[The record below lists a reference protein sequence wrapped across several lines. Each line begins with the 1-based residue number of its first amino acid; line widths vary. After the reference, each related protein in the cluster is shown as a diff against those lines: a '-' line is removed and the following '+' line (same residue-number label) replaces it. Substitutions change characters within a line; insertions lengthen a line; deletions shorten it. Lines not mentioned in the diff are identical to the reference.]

1 VNLIKNL
8 PRIAVAACALALAQA
23 ATPPQPSDLQ
33 LTPVTAEV
41 LTPPQA
47 VTGSDGRRHLL
58 YEIRIANLTAAR
70 LAVQR
75 IEVRDG
81 HGATLQQMDAAA
93 IAQRLCVGG
102 RRGSESGELGGSQF
116 GVAFMHVTVPAN
128 APLPQQL
135 THVIEGFADKAGA
148 SFTLRAARVM
158 VDTREPPSL
167 APPLRGEGLVVGD
180 GCCDT
185 IRHVRALLPLDGTLY
200 LAQRFAI
207 DFEQVDAT
215 GRIFTGDSKVV
226 GNYRIY
232 GKPIFAVADGTV
244 VAARNDL
251 NDQMPGKLPDGL
263 PLDQADGN
271 FAIVALGGDAYAL
284 YAHMRPGSVLVS
296 AGSKVRRGE
305 KIGAVGNSGNTQ
317 APHLHFQLMD
327 AAGGLA
333 ANGVPYVFDSYRVTA
348 VDEAGTADF
357 DRAEASGTPMTLTR
371 RTPPLQGH
379 GSLPLD
385 LSIVSWPP

>member
-1 VNLIKNL
+1 MNLFKNL
-8 PRIAVAACALALAQA
+8 SRIALVACALTQA
-23 ATPPQPSDLQ
+23 ATPPQPADPQ

-47 VTGSDGRRHLL
+47 VTGSDGRRHLV
-58 YEIRIANLTAAR
+58 YEIRIANVTAAR
-70 LAVQR
+70 FAVQR

-81 HGATLQQMDAAA
+81 QGATLQQMDVAA
-93 IAQRLCVGG
+93 IAQRLSVGG
-102 RRGSESGELGGSQF
+102 RRGSESSELGGSQF
-116 GVAFMHVTVPAN
+116 GVAFMHVTVAAN
-128 APLPQQL
+128 TPLPQQL
-135 THVIEGFADKAGA
+135 THVIEGYADKAGA
-148 SFTLRAARVM
+148 SFTMRVAGVR
-158 VDTREPPSL
+158 VDTRDPPSL
-167 APPLRGEGLVVGD
+167 APPLRGEGLVIGD

-185 IRHVRALLPLDGTLY
+185 IRHVRALLPLDGTLH

-215 GRIFTGDSKVV
+215 GRIFSGDSKVV
-226 GNYRIY
+226 RNYRIY

-251 NDQMPGKLPDGL
+251 NDQVPGKLPDGL

-271 FAIVALGGDAYAL
+271 FAIVALGGGAYAL
-284 YAHMRPGSVLVS
+284 YAHMRRDSVLVG

-305 KIGAVGNSGNTQ
+305 KIGEVGNTGNTQ

-327 AAGGLA
+327 GAGGLA
-333 ANGVPYVFDSYRVTA
+333 SNGVPYVFDSYRVTA

-357 DRAEASGTPMTLTR
+357 DRAEASGAPMTLTL

>member
-1 VNLIKNL
+1 V
-8 PRIAVAACALALAQA
+8 ACALAQAHA
-23 ATPPQPSDLQ
+23 ATPPQPVDPQ
-33 LTPVTAEV
+33 MTPVTAEV

>member
-8 PRIAVAACALALAQA
+8 PRIAVVACALAQAHA
-23 ATPPQPSDLQ
+23 ATPPQPVDPQ
-33 LTPVTAEV
+33 MTPVTAEV

-148 SFTLRAARVM
+148 SFTLRAARVT

-185 IRHVRALLPLDGTLY
+185 IRHVRALLPLDGSLY

-251 NDQMPGKLPDGL
+251 NDQVPGKLPDGL

-271 FAIVALGGDAYAL
+271 FAIVALGGGAYAL

-296 AGSKVRRGE
+296 AGSTVRRGE

-357 DRAEASGTPMTLTR
+357 DRAEASGTPMKLTL

>member
-1 VNLIKNL
+1 MNLIRNL
-8 PRIAVAACALALAQA
+8 PRIALVACALTQAPA
-23 ATPPQPSDLQ
+23 ATLPQPAGPQ

-47 VTGSDGRRHLL
+47 VTGSDGRRHLI
-58 YEIRIANLTAAR
+58 YEIRIANLTDAR
-70 LAVQR
+70 FVVQR
-75 IEVRDG
+75 IEVRAG
-81 HGATLQQMDAAA
+81 HGAMLQQMDAAA
-93 IAQRLCVGG
+93 IASRLSVGG
-102 RRGSESGELGGSQF
+102 RRGSESGELSGSQF
-116 GVAFMHVTVPAN
+116 GVAFMHVALSAQ

-135 THVIEGFADKAGA
+135 THVIEGYADKAGA
-148 SFTLRAARVM
+148 SFTMHVAGVR
-158 VDTREPPSL
+158 VDTRDPPSL
-167 APPLRGEGLVVGD
+167 APPLHGEGLVVGD

-185 IRHVRALLPLDGTLY
+185 IRHVRALLPLNGTLY

-215 GRIFTGDSKVV
+215 GRIFTGDAKVV
-226 GNYRIY
+226 RNYRIY

-251 NDQMPGKLPDGL
+251 SDQVPGKLPEGL
-263 PLDQADGN
+263 PLDEADGN
-271 FAIVALGGDAYAL
+271 FTIVALGGGAYAL
-284 YAHMRPGSVLVS
+284 YAHMRQGSVLPA
-296 AGSKVRRGE
+296 AGSKVRRGD
-305 KIGAVGNSGNTQ
+305 KIGEVGNSGNTQ

-327 AAGGLA
+327 AAAGLA

-357 DRAEASGTPMTLTR
+357 DRAEAKGTPMTLTVK
-371 RTPPLQGH
+371 TPPLQEH

-385 LSIVSWPP
+385 LSIISWPP